1 MKRTDD
7 IDRSN
12 PQLWANYVCPDCGA
26 HTDGKIGMI
35 FPPIPVGRHGWL
47 YGLVCDECNAN
58 LMDWEKLDG

>member
-7 IDRSN
+7 IDRRN

-26 HTDGKIGMI
+26 HTDGKFGMI
-35 FPPIPVGRHGWL
+35 FPPIPAGRHGWL

-58 LMDWEKLDG
+58 LPDGDESF